1 MRLITFKDTTNAKV
15 GVLADDETVVD
26 LSVAVPRL
34 PRDMTGFVAAGREGL
49 ELARNALRATGGAR
63 LPRSVLKLLAPF
75 PRPAKNIFC
84 VGKNY
89 HEHAKEFHDSGFDAS
104 AGKSAIPDVPIVF
117 TKPATAVIGPGE
129 PIPSHLDPTA
139 SVDYEGEL
147 AVVIGPGG
155 RGIRKEDAFKH
166 VYGYTIINDVTAR
179 TLQQRHKQWFLGKSI
194 DGFCPMG
201 PWLVTADAVPDV
213 TKLRLVTRV
222 NGEVRQNALLADLI
236 FDIPTLVETISQG
249 ITLEPGD
256 LIATGTPAGVGIGFD
271 PPKYLRPGDRV
282 AITIDGLGTLEN
294 PVA

>member
-1 MRLITFKDTTNAKV
+1 MRLISFRDTANAKI

-34 PRDMTGFVAAGREGL
+34 PRDMTGFVAAGREAL

-63 LPRSVLKLLAPF
+63 LQRSAVKLLAPF

-89 HEHAKEFHDSGFDAS
+89 REHAKEFHASGFDAS
-104 AGKSAIPDVPIVF
+104 AGKSAVPDVPIVF
-117 TKPATAVIGPGE
+117 TKPATTVIGPGE
-129 PIPSHLDPTA
+129 PIPSGLDPTN

-155 RGIRKEDAFKH
+155 RGIKKEDALRH
-166 VYGYTIINDVTAR
+166 VYGYTIVNDVTAR
-179 TLQQRHKQWFLGKSI
+179 TLQHRHKQWFLGKSI

-201 PWLVTADAVPDV
+201 PWLLTADAVPDL

-222 NGEVRQNALLADLI
+222 NGEVRQDAVLADLI
-236 FDIPTLVETISQG
+236 FDVPSLIETISQG
-249 ITLEPGD
+249 LTLGSGD
-256 LIATGTPAGVGIGFD
+256 IIATGTPAGVGIGFD
-271 PPKYLRPGDRV
+271 PPKYLKPGDRV